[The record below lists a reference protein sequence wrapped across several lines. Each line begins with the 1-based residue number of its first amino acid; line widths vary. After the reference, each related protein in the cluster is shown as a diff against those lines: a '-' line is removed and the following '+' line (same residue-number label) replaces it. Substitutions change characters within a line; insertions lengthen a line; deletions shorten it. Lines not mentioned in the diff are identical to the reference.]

1 MQPTRR
7 DLLLAGAGTALLP
20 LSSLAKALAAEENFS
35 FAFFSDTHVGLK
47 NNIEENR
54 QMLAEITAWKPDF
67 AINGGDVTDYGWVG
81 EYQNYQSLIDPLP
94 FQVVHNAG
102 NHDVRWSPL
111 GPKAFREGTRGP
123 LYRSFDH
130 KGVHFAILDSTVPLS
145 HYGHFESEML
155 RWLAD
160 DLKTVGRRT
169 PVFIATHH
177 WVGREKLVADNE
189 EALMRV
195 IEPYNVK
202 IVFNGH
208 GHSDLLWTWDGLVNT
223 MNKGLYQL
231 SWQRIDVDRTKNE
244 VRLLRRAGKSPE
256 PKLLTTVPLAAP
268 KEKREIYALGAPS
281 TELRIGEGTWVPNT
295 SAALTT
301 LPPGDYRLLLRKDGN
316 TYMTGPVHRV
326 DGPGPKELWR
336 TPLSGGVMSH
346 LLLHDGVLY
355 VSAMDGSVWAVDP
368 KTGKPKWT
376 AKTKGYCHSSP
387 ATDGN
392 LVVVG
397 SADNR
402 VHAFDAKTGK
412 ERWFF
417 ETGGPVYASA
427 AIANGLAVIA
437 SGDGRV
443 YAVDLVTG
451 REKWHYRLPES
462 NTAFVQSPA
471 ATDGER
477 VYLGAWD
484 RFLYVLDAK
493 MGVFLWKAQCT
504 EKSFAYSPAIG
515 QPVLGEGK
523 VFVPSNDNQLHAFD
537 AKTGEKLWAKTGT
550 GDKFGYPSPA
560 YADGVV
566 YAGGLGDNGHVYA
579 VSAANGDILWTA
591 RAGAGI
597 YDSGAVVG
605 PDFIATGSV
614 CGLLSILNRKDG
626 AIRTQRQLPSGHF
639 LSTCA
644 VEGNRVYAATFND
657 TLMAFEVPAA

>member
-20 LSSLAKALAAEENFS
+20 LSSLAKAFAPEEGFS

-47 NNIEENR
+47 SNIEENR
-54 QMLAEITAWKPDF
+54 QMLAEIAAWKPDF
-67 AINGGDVTDYGWVG
+67 AINGGDVTDYGWVE
-81 EYQNYQSLIDPLP
+81 EYRNYRALIDPLP
-94 FQVVHNAG
+94 FQVVHNPG

-160 DLKTVGRRT
+160 DLKTAGRRT
-169 PVFIATHH
+169 PVIIATHH
-177 WVGREKLVADNE
+177 WVGREKLVTDNE
-189 EALMRV
+189 QALMRV

-202 IVFNGH
+202 LILNGH

-223 MNKGLYQL
+223 MNKGLYQF
-231 SWQRIDVDRTKNE
+231 SWERVDVDRAKNE
-244 VRLLRRAGKSPE
+244 VRLSRRAGKSSVPR
-256 PKLLTTVPLAAP
+256 LLTSVPLDP
-268 KEKREIYALGAPS
+268 SREKREIYAIGAPG
-281 TELRIGEGTWVPNT
+281 TELRIGEGTWVANT
-295 SAALTT
+295 AEALAK
-301 LPPGDYRLLLRKDGN
+301 LPPGDYRPLLRKDAN
-316 TYMTGPVHRV
+316 TYLSGPEHHVE
-326 DGPGPKELWR
+326 GTGPKEIWR

-346 LLLHDGVLY
+346 LLLHNGVLY
-355 VSAMDGSVWAVDP
+355 VSAMDGSVRAVDP
-368 KTGKPKWT
+368 KTGKPRWT

-387 ATDGN
+387 ATNGQ

-402 VHAFDAKTGK
+402 VHGFDAKTGK
-412 ERWFF
+412 ERWYY

-427 AIANGLAVIA
+427 ALAADLAIIA
-437 SGDGRV
+437 SGDGQV
-443 YAVDLVTG
+443 YGLDLATG
-451 REKWHYRLPES
+451 KERWRYRLPVS
-462 NTAFVQSPA
+462 NTSFIQSPA

-493 MGVFLWKAQCT
+493 TGAFLWKAQCT

-515 QPVLGEGK
+515 QPVLGENK

-537 AKTGEKLWAKTGT
+537 AKTGEKLWATVGT

-579 VSAANGDILWTA
+579 VAAKTGEILW
-591 RAGAGI
+591 RATTGAGI

-614 CGLLSILNRKDG
+614 CGLLSILARKDG
-626 AIRTQRQLPSGHF
+626 AIRSQRQLPPGHF

-644 VEGNRVYAATFND
+644 VDGNRVYAATFND
-657 TLMAFEVPAA
+657 LLMAFEV